1 MHGIVFDKS
10 VELSFAISGI
20 VAVRPITFL
29 GRTENAAGVFCYEL
43 GQKALG

>member
-20 VAVRPITFL
+20 VPMRPITSL
-29 GRTENAAGVFCYEL
+29 DRTENAAGRFCYEL
-43 GQKALG
+43 GQKALW